1 MNKLK
6 DLLYILIVNGLI
18 IFFILTLAVNV
29 IENLNPI
36 YKAIIDM
43 ALGIATYFICK
54 DITKILVK
62 EVKECTIKSKKRN

>member
-18 IFFILTLAVNV
+18 IFFILTLAVNI
-29 IENLNPI
+29 IEMLNPI

-54 DITKILVK
+54 DITKILIK